1 MIWTR
6 SRFWLTDCLHR
17 EWPFLFPI
25 NAIIAFW
32 PTPSI
37 FSILWFCLQNWTVCA
52 VYKNWV
58 SPDQLLDHSFL
69 SFHIPYMRDVA
80 SHHNMWRHAAQI
92 WPVLSYHSQ
101 HTLQNKTRCNVVFW
115 FVRSEVEPILNNT
128 LWVEKEKHHC
138 ILSIRVVDFVKDDE
152 TAASTIGAYLYL
164 YQHLHMPAQL
174 NIHFGIT
181 CLKSTLSKPPCLG
194 LCSRTDPLFLWITV
208 LPWHPQFWAS
218 QSVCAAGWCC
228 HWSMVHHIHHDS
240 CTTVPS
246 GEWCVRICDWIVCI
260 TLVPCKPIE

>member
-1 MIWTR
+1 MV
-6 SRFWLTDCLHR
+6 SRLLHR
-17 EWPFLFPI
+17 EWPSLFPI

-32 PTPSI
+32 PTLSI
-37 FSILWFCLQNWTVCA
+37 FSILWFCLQNYTVCA

-69 SFHIPYMRDVA
+69 SHTVYARRSITPYVKA
-80 SHHNMWRHAAQI
+80 CCANMSCFEISLPTHSSEKDTMQCCLLICQI
-92 WPVLSYHSQ
+92 WSRACFEQLFMCGKWVTPENLYPLHQSGQ
-101 HTLQNKTRCNVVFW
+101 FCQGWWDCC
-115 FVRSEVEPILNNT
+115 LNN
-128 LWVEKEKHHC
+128 
-138 ILSIRVVDFVKDDE
+138 RGR
-152 TAASTIGAYLYL
+152 STVYL

-218 QSVCAAGWCC
+218 QSVCGAGRCC

-240 CTTVPS
+240 CTTVSS